1 MDNIKDEHKTFRNLF
16 TRVSSDKREKVKRG
30 IADTEIRDAEDKAWN
45 EWEELNE
52 RVKQIPT
59 KHIHKKT
66 ILPVFVLVFLSVLF
80 FGFNAHAF
88 SFGILN
94 PPYNQSDPNFN
105 KLAMR
110 VYNSGSPYT
119 YTWGAY
125 TYNALP
131 ITTTMSGCKLISIIR
146 RTQGFPNP
154 RYWAIENYKICA
166 GNINEVENTNMA
178 GWDNLPR
185 GIKPVINN
193 TVQEARRYGRATADY
208 YGYRVVAR
216 TGANLHSVYVYVL
229 NGIKLEAMM
238 RY

>member
-1 MDNIKDEHKTFRNLF
+1 MDNAQNKGSYKIFRNLF
-16 TRVSSDKREKVKRG
+16 TRVAPNKRESIKKG
-30 IADTEIRDAEDKAWN
+30 IADTAIRDAEDKAWD

-52 RVKQIPT
+52 RVKRIP
-59 KHIHKKT
+59 KKT
-66 ILPVFVLVFLSVLF
+66 MYGILSIFALVFLSALF
-80 FGFNAHAF
+80 FGFSAHAF
-88 SFGILN
+88 TSVLSPN
-94 PPYNQSDPNFN
+94 YNLSDPNFN
-105 KLAMR
+105 TLAMR
-110 VYNSGSPYT
+110 VYDSNSPYT

-131 ITTTMSGCKLISIIR
+131 ITTTLSGCKLISIIR

-154 RYWAIENYKICA
+154 RYWDIENYKICA
-166 GNINEVENTNMA
+166 GNINEVGNTNMA

-193 TVQEARRYGRATADY
+193 TVQEARRYGRATANY
-208 YGYRVVAR
+208 YGYRVIAK

-238 RY
+238 RF